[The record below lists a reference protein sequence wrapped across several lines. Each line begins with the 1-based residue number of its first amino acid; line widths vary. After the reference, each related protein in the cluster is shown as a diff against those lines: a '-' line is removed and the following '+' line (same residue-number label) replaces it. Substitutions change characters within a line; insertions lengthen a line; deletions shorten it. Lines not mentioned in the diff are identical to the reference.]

1 MKRNTMLK
9 IVNPILGILVINQ
22 ILTGVFGRSLSLEA
36 FEILHK
42 DGGFVLAGVA
52 AIHLILNWNWVKANF
67 FKRPPAVTKA

>member
-9 IVNPILGILVINQ
+9 ILNPILGVLIINQ
-22 ILTGVFGRSLSLEA
+22 ILSGVFGRSLSREA

-42 DGGFVLAGVA
+42 DGGFLLAAVA

-67 FKRPPAVTKA
+67 FKRAPAAKA